1 MRICSRLCF
10 SWSIIERLK
19 VLLWTS
25 CRKIQMLLL
34 INKLTTIFHGLYSY
48 RPQKRRQNVQNSS
61 GTTSRRR
68 VVSLQSFEHLD
79 VISMF
84 HTQTVIRVQT
94 MENCCRFAF
103 YNNIESFDIHFRW
116 SFTENRAREK
126 EKNKSRH
133 HHIISTVCTVFEHS
147 SRPISGREITQLW

>member
-25 CRKIQMLLL
+25 CRKTQMLLL
-34 INKLTTIFHGLYSY
+34 INKSTTIFHGLYSY

-79 VISMF
+79 VISMV
-84 HTQTVIRVQT
+84 HKTVIRVQT
-94 MENCCRFAF
+94 MENCCRLVFC
-103 YNNIESFDIHFRW
+103 NNIESFDVHFRW

-126 EKNKSRH
+126 EKNKSLH
-133 HHIISTVCTVFEHS
+133 HQVISMVCTVFEHS